1 MRLEAELFIR
11 CRRPD
16 PYLAVGTKSVPVIA
30 AVLMIVFL
38 LSSKS
43 AVSEEVD
50 LALVLS
56 VDISYSMDEDE
67 QRLQRLGYISAITAP
82 QTLDAIRSGLL
93 GKIAVAYVEWAGSY
107 SQYLLVDWHL
117 IEDRASAEK
126 FAAALSEAP
135 IRRVYRT
142 SISEALAFSASLF
155 NRLPYE
161 PLRKT
166 IDISGDGP
174 NNQGRLVVDIRNRIV
189 QENITINGLPLLLK
203 RPEYTW
209 FDIPNLDEYYEQCV
223 IGGPSAFSIP
233 VRHIKDFN
241 EAVRM
246 KLVLEIAQNPPAQLE
261 PKSPASVQLAQA
273 SDPELCTIGERL
285 WQERMRLISP

>member
-1 MRLEAELFIR
+1 MLIARHRAPDRFCQMVNQI
-11 CRRPD
+11 CR
-16 PYLAVGTKSVPVIA
+16 ATVCTFGI
-30 AVLMIVFL
+30 L
-38 LSSKS
+38 LCLILLLPEP
-43 AVSEEVD
+43 ADAEEVD
-50 LALVLS
+50 LALILS

-82 QTLDAIRSGLL
+82 QTLNAIKSGLL

-117 IEDRASAEK
+117 IDDRGSAEK

-142 SISEALAFSASLF
+142 SISEALAFSSTLF
-155 NRLPYE
+155 DRLPYE
-161 PLRKT
+161 ALRRT
-166 IDISGDGP
+166 IDVSGDGP
-174 NNQGRLVVDIRNRIV
+174 NNQGRLVADIRNRIV
-189 QENITINGLPLLLK
+189 QQQITINGLPLLLK

-246 KLVLEIAQNPPAQLE
+246 KLVLEIAQAPLPVDLRSPPLSQTVAD
-261 PKSPASVQLAQA
+261 K
-273 SDPELCTIGERL
+273 SDPHLCTIGERL
-285 WQERMRLISP
+285 WQERMRLITP